1 MELIDLL
8 QSLERDESGLK
19 LSAYGL
25 AASGVKYL
33 NDPKMIREFYKE
45 FTREIQRYG
54 MLPGVD
60 KALVKGFL
68 RDPARAADHL
78 LAAELHNKELS
89 NDKVRAWLDS
99 LPGVLASYIAQDFIS
114 DYKRIIKGKETA
126 SSQTTRT
133 F

>member
-8 QSLERDESGLK
+8 RSLERDESGLT

-25 AASGVKYL
+25 AATGVKYL

-45 FTREIQRYG
+45 FTREIQRHG
-54 MLPGVD
+54 MLPEVD
-60 KALVKGFL
+60 KTLVKCFL
-68 RDPARAADHL
+68 KNPARAADDL

-99 LPGVLASYIAQDFIS
+99 LPSVLASYMAQDFS
-114 DYKRIIKGKETA
+114 STYNSIIKSKHGH
-126 SSQTTRT
+126 SS
-133 F
+133 